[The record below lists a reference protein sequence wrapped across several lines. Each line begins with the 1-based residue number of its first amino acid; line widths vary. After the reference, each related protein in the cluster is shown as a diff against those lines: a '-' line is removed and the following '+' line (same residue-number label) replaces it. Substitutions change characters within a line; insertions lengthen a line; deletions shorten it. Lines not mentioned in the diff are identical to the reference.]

1 MEIISKNN
9 EKFNEFE
16 EKTYKEL
23 MKEGIK
29 RTQEWF
35 RKIDEILLKSR
46 NKQLLKPKDF
56 KKTTV
61 KCRFGY
67 VEYYR
72 RRYEITING
81 KKRYVYLLDEY
92 LQIASIGQYSQSIVD
107 MVMREV
113 VEKSYRQTVKTIS
126 EDTAITMG
134 HTSARNIVIK
144 VAEKIKNMEQEK
156 AKLYDRGELE
166 GTKEKE
172 IIFCEHDGIYFY
184 LQDRKNNKEKRGE
197 RLKKEAKIGIIHEGK
212 ATRYTND
219 KKLINKQ
226 VVATIGTAKEFK
238 KLMDVE
244 IGTKYNESK
253 IKRIIVN
260 GDGSDWTHSIVEG
273 PKEIFQLDMAHIQK
287 KIYDT
292 VKDEEYLK
300 LMQGIVYT
308 NKPEQ
313 ILNIIYNYK
322 VELEYDKKEE
332 ELNKVK
338 ELEKYLKNN
347 IEGLMRYQYKLGFSI
362 EELNK
367 MIDKYPTLGTEESQM
382 YCCCRKRMK
391 RNRTSWS
398 ELGAEAM
405 LKVISYVKSNTIED
419 IITGKMKEKINE
431 ELAKRVPEP
440 KKIKKIK
447 YEEMRYV
454 ATNRIIE
461 NVEGWK
467 KLRIKSLLRAK
478 KCSELMLIGL

>member
-9 EKFNEFE
+9 EKFNDFE

-35 RKIDEILLKSR
+35 RKVDEILLKSR
-46 NKQLLKPKDF
+46 DKQLLKPKDL
-56 KKTTV
+56 KKTTI

-81 KKRYVYLLDEY
+81 KKKYVYLLDEY
-92 LQIASIGQYSQSIVD
+92 LEIASIGQYSQSIVD
-107 MVMREV
+107 MVLREV
-113 VEKSYRQTVKTIS
+113 VEKSYRQTSKTIS
-126 EDTAITMG
+126 EDTAITIG
-134 HTSARNIVIK
+134 HTTARNIVIK
-144 VAEKIKNMEQEK
+144 VAEKIKKVEQEK
-156 AKLYDRGELE
+156 ARLYERGELE
-166 GTKEKE
+166 GSKEKE

-184 LQDRKNNKEKRGE
+184 LQDRKNNKEKRKY
-197 RLKKEAKIGIIHEGK
+197 RLKKEAKIGVIHKGK
-212 ATRYTND
+212 ETRYTND

-226 VVATIGTAKEFK
+226 IVATIGTAKEFK

-260 GDGSDWTHSIVEG
+260 GDGAGWTHSIVEG

-287 KIYDT
+287 KIYEA
-292 VKDEEYLK
+292 VKEEYLE

-308 NKPEQ
+308 DKPEQ

-322 VELEYDKKEE
+322 VELEYDKKED

-338 ELEKYLKNN
+338 ELEEYIKNN
-347 IEGLMRYQYKLGFSI
+347 IEGLLRYQYKLGFSI

-367 MIDKYPTLGTEESQM
+367 IIEKYPTLGTEESQM

-419 IITGKMKEKINE
+419 LITGKMKEKIDE
-431 ELAKRVPEP
+431 ELSKRVPEP

-447 YEEMRYV
+447 YKEMRYIV
-454 ATNRIIE
+454 TNRIIE

-467 KLRIKSLLRAK
+467 KLRIRNLLRSK
-478 KCSELMLIGL
+478 KCSELMLIG

>member
-35 RKIDEILLKSR
+35 RKIDEILLRSR
-46 NKQLLKPKDF
+46 DKQLLKPKDF

-72 RRYEITING
+72 RRYEITENG
-81 KKRYVYLLDEY
+81 KKIYVYLLDEY

-126 EDTAITMG
+126 DDTNITMG

-144 VAEKIKNMEQEK
+144 VAEKIKKIEQEK
-156 AKLYDRGELE
+156 ARLYDRGELE
-166 GTKEKE
+166 GTKEQE
-172 IIFCEHDGIYFY
+172 MIFCEHDGIYFY

-197 RLKKEAKIGIIHEGK
+197 RLKKEAKIGVIHEGK
-212 ATRYTND
+212 ETRYRND
-219 KKLINKQ
+219 KKLIHKQ
-226 VVATIGTAKEFK
+226 VVATTGTAKEFK

-260 GDGSDWTHSIVEG
+260 GDGAGWTHSIVEG

-287 KIYDT
+287 KIYDA

-300 LMQGIVYT
+300 LMRGIVYT

-322 VELEYDKKEE
+322 VELEHDKKED

-338 ELEKYLKNN
+338 ELEEYLKNN
-347 IEGLMRYQYKLGFSI
+347 IEGLLRYQYKLGFSI

-367 MIDKYPTLGTEESQM
+367 MIYKYPTLGTEESQM

-419 IITGKMKEKINE
+419 IITGKMKEKIDE

-467 KLRIKSLLRAK
+467 KLRIKNLLRTK
-478 KCSELMLIGL
+478 KCSELMLIGS

>member
-23 MKEGIK
+23 MNEGIK

-46 NKQLLKPKDF
+46 DKELLKPKDF

-72 RRYEITING
+72 RRYEITVKGN
-81 KKRYVYLLDEY
+81 KRYVYLLDEY

-113 VEKSYRQTVKTIS
+113 VEKSYRQTSRTIS
-126 EDTAITMG
+126 EDTNITMV

-144 VAEKIKNMEQEK
+144 VAEKIKKMEQEK

-184 LQDRKNNKEKRGE
+184 LQDRKNNKEKRKE
-197 RLKKEAKIGIIHEGK
+197 RLKREAKIGVIHEGK
-212 ATRYTND
+212 ETRYMND
-219 KKLINKQ
+219 KKLINKR

-253 IKRIIVN
+253 IKKIIVN
-260 GDGSDWTHSIVEG
+260 GDGAGWTHSIVEG
-273 PKEIFQLDMAHIQK
+273 SKEIFQLDMAHIQK
-287 KIYDT
+287 KIYDA

-300 LMQGIVYT
+300 LMKGIVYT
-308 NKPEQ
+308 NKPEE
-313 ILNIIYNYK
+313 ILNIIHNYK
-322 VELEYDKKEE
+322 EELEYDKKDE

-338 ELEKYLKNN
+338 ELEEYIRNN
-347 IEGLMRYQYKLGFSI
+347 IDGLLRYQYKLGFSI
-362 EELNK
+362 EEINNL
-367 MIDKYPTLGTEESQM
+367 IEEYPTLGTEESQM

-398 ELGAEAM
+398 LLGAEAM
-405 LKVISYVKSNTIED
+405 LKVISYVKNDEIED
-419 IITGKMKEKINE
+419 LITGKMKEKIDE
-431 ELAKRVPEP
+431 ELSKRIPEP

-454 ATNRIIE
+454 GTNRIIE

-467 KLRIKSLLRAK
+467 KLRIKNLLRTK
-478 KCSELMLIGL
+478 KCSELMLIGS